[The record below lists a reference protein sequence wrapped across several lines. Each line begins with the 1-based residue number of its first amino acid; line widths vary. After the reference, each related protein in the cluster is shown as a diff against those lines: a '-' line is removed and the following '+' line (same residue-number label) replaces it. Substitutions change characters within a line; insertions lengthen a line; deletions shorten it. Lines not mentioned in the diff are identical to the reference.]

1 MKYFVTI
8 EDREYEIEVDGS
20 TMSVDGVLISAEL
33 ASLPGT
39 DRRHLRMDD
48 RSVSLFGRLKPN
60 GWLVELE
67 GRGFEVRVED
77 ERARHIRDLASA
89 AAPLETHREVRA
101 PMPGLIVKVEVEAGQ
116 EVDQGDGL
124 IVMEAMKMENELRAD
139 ASATVSNVLVE
150 PGQTVNRDD
159 LLVVLE

>member
-1 MKYFVTI
+1 VKYFVTI

-39 DRRHLRMDD
+39 DRLHLRMDD
-48 RSVSLFGRLKPN
+48 RSVSLFGRLRPD

-101 PMPGLIVKVEVEAGQ
+101 PMPGLIVKVEVKAGQ

-139 ASATVSNVLVE
+139 ASATVRDVLVE

>member
-1 MKYFVTI
+1 MRYFVTV
-8 EDREYEIEVDGS
+8 EDREYEIEVDGG
-20 TMSVDGVLISAEL
+20 TMTVDGVSISAEL

-39 DRRHLRMDD
+39 DRRHLRLDD
-48 RSVSLFGRLKPN
+48 RSVSLFGRLQPD

-101 PMPGLIVKVEVEAGQ
+101 PMPGLIVKVEVEVGQ
-116 EVDQGDGL
+116 EVEQGDGL

-139 ASATVSNVLVE
+139 ADATVREVLVE

>member
-1 MKYFVTI
+1 MRYFVTV
-8 EDREYEIEVDGS
+8 EDREYEIEVDGG
-20 TMSVDGVLISAEL
+20 TMNVDGVPISAEL

-39 DRRHLRMDD
+39 DRRHLRLDD
-48 RSVSLFGRLKPN
+48 RSVSLFGRLQPD

-101 PMPGLIVKVEVEAGQ
+101 PMPGLIVKVEVEVGQ
-116 EVDQGDGL
+116 EVEQGDGL

-139 ASATVSNVLVE
+139 ADAKVREVLVE

>member
-1 MKYFVTI
+1 LKYFVTVGGREHTI
-8 EDREYEIEVDGS
+8 EIDGGAV
-20 TMSVDGVLISAEL
+20 SVDGVSVPAEL

-39 DRRHLRMDD
+39 DRRHLRMGD
-48 RSVSLFGRLKPN
+48 RSVSLFGRTHPD

-67 GRGFEVRVED
+67 GRGFVVRVED

-89 AAPLETHREVRA
+89 AAPLETHQEVRA

-116 EVDQGDGL
+116 EVEKGDGL

-139 ASATVSNVLVE
+139 AGATVREVIVE
-150 PGQTVNRDD
+150 PGQTVNRGD

>member
-1 MKYFVTI
+1 MRYFVTV
-8 EDREYEIEVDGS
+8 EDREYEIEVDGD
-20 TMSVDGVLISAEL
+20 TMTVDGVPISAEL

-39 DRRHLRMDD
+39 DRRHLRLDD
-48 RSVSLFGRLKPN
+48 RSVSLFGRLQPD

-101 PMPGLIVKVEVEAGQ
+101 PMPGLIVKVEVKPGQ

-139 ASATVSNVLVE
+139 ASATVRDVLVE

>member
-48 RSVSLFGRLKPN
+48 RSVSLFGRLRPD

-89 AAPLETHREVRA
+89 AAPLETRREVRA
-101 PMPGLIVKVEVEAGQ
+101 PMPGLIVKVEVEVGQ
-116 EVDQGDGL
+116 EVEQGDGL

-139 ASATVSNVLVE
+139 ADATVREVLVE

>member
-1 MKYFVTI
+1 MRYFVTV
-8 EDREYEIEVDGS
+8 EDREYEIEVDGG
-20 TMSVDGVLISAEL
+20 TMTVDGVSISAEL

-48 RSVSLFGRLKPN
+48 RSVSLFGRLHPD

-67 GRGFEVRVED
+67 GRGFVVRVED

-101 PMPGLIVKVEVEAGQ
+101 PMPGLIVKVEVEVGQ
-116 EVDQGDGL
+116 EVEQGDGL

-139 ASATVSNVLVE
+139 AGATVREVLVE
-150 PGQTVNRDD
+150 AGQTVNRDD

>member
-101 PMPGLIVKVEVEAGQ
+101 PMPGLIVKVEVKPGQ

-139 ASATVSNVLVE
+139 ASATVRDVLVE

>member
-1 MKYFVTI
+1 VRYFVTA
-8 EDREYEIEVDGS
+8 EDREFLVEIDEGGV
-20 TMSVDGVLISAEL
+20 SVDGVPVAAEL

-48 RSVSLFGRLKPN
+48 RSLSLFGRMHPD

-67 GRGFEVRVED
+67 GRGFVVRVED

-89 AAPLETHREVRA
+89 AAPLESHREVRA
-101 PMPGLIVKVEVEAGQ
+101 PMPGLIVKVEVEIGQ
-116 EVDQGDGL
+116 EVEQGDGL

-139 ASATVSNVLVE
+139 AGATVMKVMVE

>member
-1 MKYFVTI
+1 
-8 EDREYEIEVDGS
+8 
-20 TMSVDGVLISAEL
+20 
-33 ASLPGT
+33 
-39 DRRHLRMDD
+39 MDD

>member
-48 RSVSLFGRLKPN
+48 RSVSLFGRLRPD

-139 ASATVSNVLVE
+139 ASATVRDVLVE

>member
-1 MKYFVTI
+1 VRYFVTV
-8 EDREYEIEVDGS
+8 EDREYSVEIDGGA
-20 TMSVDGVLISAEL
+20 MSVDGDPVAAEL

-48 RSVSLFGRLKPN
+48 RSLSLFGRLQPD

-67 GRGFEVRVED
+67 GRGFVVRVED

-101 PMPGLIVKVEVEAGQ
+101 PMPGLIVKVEVEVGQ
-116 EVDQGDGL
+116 EVEQGDGL

-139 ASATVSNVLVE
+139 SSATVREVRVE
-150 PGQTVNRDD
+150 SGQTVNRDD

>member
-1 MKYFVTI
+1 VRYFVTVEGRERIVEI
-8 EDREYEIEVDGS
+8 EDG
-20 TMSVDGVLISAEL
+20 TMTVDGVPVDADL

-48 RSVSLFGRLKPN
+48 RSVSLFGRLQPN

-67 GRGFEVRVED
+67 GRGFEARVED
-77 ERARHIRDLASA
+77 DRARHIRDLASA
-89 AAPLETHREVRA
+89 TAPQETHREVRA

-116 EVDQGDGL
+116 EVEAGDGL

-139 ASATVSNVLVE
+139 SGATVREIKVE

>member
-1 MKYFVTI
+1 MRYFVTV
-8 EDREYEIEVDGS
+8 EDREYEIEVDGG
-20 TMSVDGVLISAEL
+20 TMTVDGVSISAEL

-39 DRRHLRMDD
+39 DRRHLRLDD
-48 RSVSLFGRLKPN
+48 RSVSLFGRLRPD

-101 PMPGLIVKVEVEAGQ
+101 PMPGLIVKVEVEVGQ
-116 EVDQGDGL
+116 EVEQGDGL

-139 ASATVSNVLVE
+139 ADATVREVLVE

>member
-1 MKYFVTI
+1 MRYFVTV
-8 EDREYEIEVDGS
+8 EGRECIVEIESGR
-20 TMSVDGVLISAEL
+20 MSVDGIPVDAEL

-48 RSVSLFGRLKPN
+48 RSVSLFGRLQPD

-67 GRGFEVRVED
+67 GRGFLVRVED

-101 PMPGLIVKVEVEAGQ
+101 PMPGLIVKVEVEVGQ
-116 EVDQGDGL
+116 EVEEGSGL

-139 ASATVSNVLVE
+139 SGATVREVRVE

>member
-1 MKYFVTI
+1 MRYFVTV
-8 EDREYEIEVDGS
+8 EGGERTVEIDDGKMILDGIPVD
-20 TMSVDGVLISAEL
+20 AEL

-39 DRRHLRMDD
+39 DRRHLRMND
-48 RSVSLFGRLKPN
+48 RSVSLFARLQPD

-67 GRGFEVRVED
+67 GRGFLVRVED

-89 AAPLETHREVRA
+89 AVPQETHREVRA
-101 PMPGLIVKVEVEAGQ
+101 PMPGLIVKVEVEVGQ
-116 EVDQGDGL
+116 EVEGGAGL

-139 ASATVSNVLVE
+139 SDATVREVMVE

>member
-1 MKYFVTI
+1 MRYFVTV
-8 EDREYEIEVDGS
+8 EDREYEVEVDGGA
-20 TMSVDGVLISAEL
+20 MSVDGVRVSAEL